1 MDSINVSSR
10 SFVLFYADDADTA
23 SDVNGYRCY
32 GSGREGRV
40 GRVEVVGDEK
50 EEGAQE
56 RFREAFCILMA
67 AGSPLRLIL

>member
-40 GRVEVVGDEK
+40 GRV
-50 EEGAQE
+50 GAVE
-56 RFREAFCILMA
+56 MRKRRVLRKDLGKHFAF
-67 AGSPLRLIL
+67 